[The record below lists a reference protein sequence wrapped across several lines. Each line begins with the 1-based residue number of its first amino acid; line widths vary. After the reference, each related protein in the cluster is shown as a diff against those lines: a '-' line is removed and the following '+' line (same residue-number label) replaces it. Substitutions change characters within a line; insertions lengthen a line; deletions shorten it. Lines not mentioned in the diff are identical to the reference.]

1 MPIRMDQHVQ
11 IRDARREPWSERSE
25 LDLLTQVAEGD
36 RAAFRELYMLY
47 YHPLLNFIR
56 RLTGRLD
63 LAEEGVN
70 DVMLVVWTN
79 ADAFAGRSKV
89 STWIWGIAYRKAL
102 KLLERSQRWS
112 GRFKVADFDDCIEQV
127 DIPTE
132 RDNGVELRNLI
143 EHALAQLSPQQR
155 TVVELTYFGDRSYE
169 EIAAITACPVNTVKT
184 RMFHARAKL
193 RKLLPSLGESGPF
206 AHGPHSMSSAS
217 SSNT

>member
-1 MPIRMDQHVQ
+1 MPIAMDQHVQ
-11 IRDARREPWSERSE
+11 IRDVPRELSSERSE
-25 LDLLTQVAEGD
+25 LELLTQVAEGD
-36 RAAFRELYMLY
+36 RAAFQQLYTMY

-79 ADAFAGRSKV
+79 GGAFAGRSKV

-102 KLLERSQRWS
+102 KLLERSRRWS
-112 GRFKVADFDDCIEQV
+112 GRFKVADFDDCVEQV
-127 DIPTE
+127 ETPLE
-132 RDNGVELRNLI
+132 RDKSVELRDLL
-143 EHALAQLSPQQR
+143 ERALRQLSPQQR

-169 EIAAITACPVNTVKT
+169 EIAAITACPLNTVKT

-193 RKLLPSLGESGPF
+193 RKLLPSLGESGPL
-206 AHGPHSMSSAS
+206 AY
-217 SSNT
+217 TT

>member
-1 MPIRMDQHVQ
+1 MPIPMDQHVQ
-11 IRDARREPWSERSE
+11 TFDARRELSSERSE
-25 LDLLTQVAEGD
+25 LELLTRVAEGD
-36 RAAFRELYMLY
+36 RAAFQQLYTQY

-79 ADAFAGRSKV
+79 GGAFAGRSKV

-102 KLLERSQRWS
+102 KLLERSRRWS

-127 DIPTE
+127 DIPLE
-132 RDNGVELRNLI
+132 RDNGVELRDLI
-143 EHALAQLSPQQR
+143 EHALRRLSPQHR
-155 TVVELTYFGDRSYE
+155 AVVELTYFADRSYE
-169 EIAAITACPVNTVKT
+169 EIAAITACPLNTVKT

-193 RKLLPSLGESGPF
+193 RKLLPSLGESGPL
-206 AHGPHSMSSAS
+206 AYTILQGEV
-217 SSNT
+217 T